1 MAAAQAS
8 KQRIYDAAV
17 RLFAERGVVPVN
29 VSELATAAGVARGTI
44 YNNLGE
50 PDALFG
56 EIAGRLG
63 SEMHERVARSFE
75 RVQDPAHRLAN
86 GLRFF
91 ARRAHDEPHWGRFIV
106 RFAFS
111 NAALQGMWNGQPA
124 RDLEAGCASGRYD
137 FEPTQMPS
145 VIAMISGAGISAMVL
160 VLEGHKTW
168 REAGSDAAVF
178 VLRALGVA
186 ADEARALAQVEL
198 PPLPTLD

>member
-1 MAAAQAS
+1 MPATEAS
-8 KQRIYDAAV
+8 KQRIYEAAV
-17 RLFAERGVVPVN
+17 RLFADRGVTPVN
-29 VSELATAAGVARGTI
+29 VSELALAAGVARGTI
-44 YNNLGE
+44 YNNFGE
-50 PDALFG
+50 PEALFS
-56 EIAGRLG
+56 EIAGRLAT
-63 SEMHERVARSFE
+63 EMHERVARSFE

-124 RDLEAGCASGRYD
+124 RDLKVGLASGRYD
-137 FEPTQMPS
+137 FAPAQTPS
-145 VIAMISGAGISAMVL
+145 VIAMIAGSGLSAMLL

-168 REAGSDAAVF
+168 REAGSGAAAF

-186 ADEARALAQVEL
+186 AAEARALAQADL

>member
-1 MAAAQAS
+1 
-8 KQRIYDAAV
+8 
-17 RLFAERGVVPVN
+17 
-29 VSELATAAGVARGTI
+29 
-44 YNNLGE
+44 
-50 PDALFG
+50 
-56 EIAGRLG
+56 
-63 SEMHERVARSFE
+63 
-75 RVQDPAHRLAN
+75 
-86 GLRFF
+86 
-91 ARRAHDEPHWGRFIV
+91 
-106 RFAFS
+106 
-111 NAALQGMWNGQPA
+111 MWNGQPA
-124 RDLEAGCASGRYD
+124 RDLEAGWASGRYD

>member
-1 MAAAQAS
+1 MVATHAS

-17 RLFAERGVVPVN
+17 RLFADRGVVPVN
-29 VSELATAAGVARGTI
+29 VSELAAAAGVARGTI

-50 PDALFG
+50 PEALFG

-63 SEMHERVARSFE
+63 SEMHERVARSFA
-75 RVQDPAHRLAN
+75 RIQDPAHRLAN

-106 RFAFS
+106 RFSLS
-111 NAALQGMWNGQPA
+111 NAALHGMWNGQPA
-124 RDLEAGCASGRYD
+124 RDLEAGRALGRYD
-137 FEPTQMPS
+137 FEPAQVPA
-145 VIAMISGAGISAMVL
+145 VIAMIAGAGLSAMFL
-160 VLEGHKTW
+160 VLEGHRTW

-186 ADEARALAQVEL
+186 ADEARALAQLEL

>member
-17 RLFAERGVVPVN
+17 RLFADRGVVPVN

-44 YNNLGE
+44 YNNVGE
-50 PDALFG
+50 PGELFG
-56 EIAGRLG
+56 QIAGQLG
-63 SEMHERVARSFE
+63 SEMHERVARSFD
-75 RVQDPAHRLAN
+75 RIHDPAQRLAN

-91 ARRAHDEPHWGRFIV
+91 VRRAHDEPHWGRFIV

-111 NAALQGMWNGQPA
+111 NVALQGMWNGQPV
-124 RDLEAGCASGRYD
+124 RDLELGLASGRYD
-137 FEPTQMPS
+137 FERAQMPS
-145 VIAMISGAGISAMVL
+145 VIAMIFGSGVSAMFL

-168 REAGSDAAVF
+168 REAGSEAAVF

-198 PPLPTLD
+198 PTLPTLG

>member
-1 MAAAQAS
+1 MASAQAS

-29 VSELATAAGVARGTI
+29 VSELAAAAGVARGTI

-50 PDALFG
+50 PEALFG

-63 SEMHERVARSFE
+63 GEMHERVTRSFE
-75 RVQDPAHRLAN
+75 GIEDPAQRLAS
-86 GLRFF
+86 GLRSF

-106 RFAFS
+106 RFS
-111 NAALQGMWNGQPA
+111 LGNAALQGMWSGQPA
-124 RDLEAGCASGRYD
+124 RDLEAGRAAGRYD
-137 FEPTQMPS
+137 FEPAQIPS
-145 VIAMISGAGISAMVL
+145 VIAMIAGAGLSAMVL
-160 VLEGHKTW
+160 VLEGHRTW
-168 REAGSDAAVF
+168 REAGSDAAAF

-186 ADEARALAQVEL
+186 PEEARALAHLEL